1 MKNEPGIYSIAN
13 TVTGV
18 VYVGA
23 AQNLYR
29 REYHHRWALKLSR
42 DEALKQ
48 ARRVSAK
55 ENWANN
61 PRFRAAMIAN
71 LDAGRVKLNARKKA
85 HAAA

>member
-42 DEALKQ
+42 HINAHDML
-48 ARRVSAK
+48 V
-55 ENWANN
+55 
-61 PRFRAAMIAN
+61 MI
-71 LDAGRVKLNARKKA
+71 
-85 HAAA
+85 